1 MARRPRVP
9 RAERPKPDPLKWEI
23 NDEITSVATAL
34 MARFEVHFA
43 DLRQLRI
50 GHLMIHGGKEPKRDR
65 IDGVWAR
72 FMKVPEPYRTLTELD
87 AIVWVRY
94 AIWKSLDEKQ
104 RQALIAHQL
113 THGSTNDRGDIVV
126 LRHDLEDFAWVARQ
140 FGAWYEGVE
149 LYGKQLSLYGKQ
161 LSLFGSPEP
170 KAGNGADAFADI
182 DAKVAEQKAARDEP
196 TPIRP
201 RPTTDQPQA

>member
-1 MARRPRVP
+1 MARRARIP
-9 RAERPKPDPLKWEI
+9 RAERPKPDPLKWELSA
-23 NDEITSVATAL
+23 EIASVAAAL
-34 MARFEVHFA
+34 TARFEVHFS

-50 GHLMIHGGKEPKRDR
+50 GYLMIHGGKEPKRDR

-94 AIWKSLDEKQ
+94 AIWKSLDDKQ

-113 THGSTNDRGDIVV
+113 THGSTNDKGDLVV

-149 LYGKQLSLYGKQ
+149 LYGKQLSL
-161 LSLFGSPEP
+161 FGQPDP
-170 KAGNGADAFADI
+170 KGNGSADAFADI
-182 DAKVAEQKAARDEP
+182 DARVADQKAERGNV
-196 TPIRP
+196 TPLRP
-201 RPTTDQPQA
+201 RSTSTDQPQA